1 MRIFLFLLGAMALS
15 LTGCS
20 SVGVYKLHQHSPAA
34 TAAPRSV
41 LVQPFMIRPGA
52 LNLGDRPAAETARLA
67 REIQK
72 SLADRT
78 VRETRRHAAPA
89 SVLEAGR
96 VPAAGTWLVRGEIV
110 QVDQGSRAMRAV
122 VGLGAGRTYF
132 RTNVSVFAVNGGGMR
147 KILSFRTRG
156 SSGME
161 PGAALGVVTGG
172 ASLVGT
178 AAGTL
183 AGSLPGV
190 SSDVDRTAY
199 ETAAVLSTYLANHGL
214 LGKSRQKVTP
224 NFAGRVPS
232 SFNVRRALPTPVR
245 DAMDP
250 R

>member
-1 MRIFLFLLGAMALS
+1 MRIFLSLVGAAALT

-20 SVGVYKLHQHSPAA
+20 SVGVYQLHQHKPVV
-34 TAAPRSV
+34 TAAPRTIF
-41 LVQPFMIRPGA
+41 VQPYAIRSGA
-52 LNLGDRPAAETARLA
+52 LQLGDRPAAETARLG

-78 VRETRRHAAPA
+78 AREATRHAAA
-89 SVLEAGR
+89 AKVLPAGR
-96 VPAAGTWLVRGEIV
+96 TPAPGNWLIRGEIV

-122 VGLGAGRTYF
+122 VGLGAGRTHF
-132 RTNVSVFAVNGGGMR
+132 RTNVSVFAVDGGGMR

-161 PGAALGVVTGG
+161 PGAALGVATGG

-199 ETAAVLSTYLANHGL
+199 ETAAVLSTYLANQGL
-214 LGKSRQKVTP
+214 LGKSRQRVTP
-224 NFAGRVPS
+224 NFAGHVPS
-232 SFNVRRALPTPVR
+232 SFNARRALPTPVR
-245 DAMDP
+245 DAMDSH
-250 R
+250 

>member
-1 MRIFLFLLGAMALS
+1 MRISLFLLGAMALS
-15 LTGCS
+15 LAGCS
-20 SVGVYKLHQHSPAA
+20 SVGVYNLHQHGPAA

-41 LVQPFMIRPGA
+41 FVQPYAIRSGA
-52 LNLGDRPAAETARLA
+52 LSLGDRPAAETARLG

-72 SLADRT
+72 ALADRT

-89 SVLEAGR
+89 AVLAAGR
-96 VPAAGTWLVRGEIV
+96 APAPGTWLVRGEIV

-122 VGLGAGRTYF
+122 VGLGAGRTHF
-132 RTNVSVFAVNGGGMR
+132 RTNVSVFAVDGGGMR

-161 PGAALGVVTGG
+161 PGAALGVATGG

-199 ETAAVLSTYLANHGL
+199 ETAAVLSTYLANQGL
-214 LGKSRQKVTP
+214 LGKSRQRVTP
-224 NFAGRVPS
+224 NFAGQVPS
-232 SFNVRRALPTPVR
+232 SFNARRALPTPVR
-245 DAMDP
+245 DAMDSH
-250 R
+250 